1 MSRYIGCSRESSGL
15 DSQKKELR
23 VYDPKRP
30 TPRARATT
38 NASARGIF
46 RVVGLGFMAE
56 PGGLTLPKLVYCP

>member
-15 DSQKKELR
+15 DSQKQGLR

-30 TPRARATT
+30 TPRARAATHV
-38 NASARGIF
+38 SARGIF
-46 RVVGLGFMAE
+46 RVMGLGSMAG